1 MGKKSQGKTAQ
12 TAVAAVKTSA
22 PVVPPVSRPAP
33 VARGVQYTQV
43 GPRTVNTAMAPAAPV
58 TAAAPAPAKKGQGA
72 KTQFMLAAIAAA
84 GAAGITWAQLQGML
98 RAKFGS
104 APKKRRTLYL
114 ALSGVA
120 HYRQTH
126 ANGVKTYHLGTAPAQ
141 APAS

>member
-1 MGKKSQGKTAQ
+1 MGKKNQANGAQ
-12 TAVAAVKTSA
+12 TAVAAVKTST

-43 GPRTVNTAMAPAAPV
+43 GPRAVNTAMAPAAPV
-58 TAAAPAPAKKGQGA
+58 TAAAPAPAKKGHGT

-84 GAAGITWAQLQGML
+84 GVTGITWAQLQAQL

-114 ALSGVA
+114 ALNGVA

-126 ANGVKTYHLGTAPAQ
+126 ASGVKTYHLGAPPV
-141 APAS
+141 PAAAS